1 MMGEMTSAVPSFH
14 PQLRFCSRKFLMA
27 NFQQKSQDR
36 LSLAQTSHVI
46 MPEPTTVTGVAR
58 TLLRGV
64 SPKESQDVRRKEM
77 EAQ

>member
-1 MMGEMTSAVPSFH
+1 MVELTSAVPSFH

-36 LSLAQTSHVI
+36 LSLVQTSHVI

-58 TLLRGV
+58 TPPRVGTGLYLEEYPQKRV
-64 SPKESQDVRRKEM
+64 KM
-77 EAQ
+77 